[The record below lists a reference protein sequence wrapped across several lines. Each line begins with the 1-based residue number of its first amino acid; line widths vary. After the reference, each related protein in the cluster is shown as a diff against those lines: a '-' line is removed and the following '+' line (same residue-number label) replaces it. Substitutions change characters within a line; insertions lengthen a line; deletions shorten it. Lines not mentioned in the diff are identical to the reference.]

1 MEMKQFQTTLL
12 TAAKEAGFQE
22 AEMYYENST
31 SFNCKIFEGAIDSYE
46 TSEEGGVGFRGL
58 FDGKMGYA
66 YTEKLEEASIAY
78 LIDQAKENAMILDE
92 DDGTTIFEGSDN
104 YNTFTY
110 YNEALEQVPTE
121 KKIALI
127 QSIEQK
133 VLNYDPRI
141 TSVNYCLYQDFS
153 EEKMLANDQG
163 LSLNEKQNGLIIFV
177 SAIAKEGEEI
187 KSGMAIKLSR
197 DFNELDAETIAKEA
211 AEEALAQLGEQS
223 IPSKKYPII
232 MRHDASASLLAT
244 FTPIFS
250 AENTQKNQSLLKGK
264 VGETIASPAYTVVD
278 DPYHPLSLWGT
289 NFDGEGVATKKQ
301 TIVEAGQLK
310 TLFHNRKTAKKDQVE
325 TTANAQ
331 KSSYKGTLSVG
342 PINLYIEPGTKSR
355 EELIG
360 NLQEGVFI
368 TDLAGLHSGVN
379 PISGDFSVAASGF
392 YIKDGKIDVP
402 IKQMTVAGNYFDY
415 LKHVEAVGTDLQFA
429 PGGYGSPSLYIKE
442 LSVTVDD

>member
-1 MEMKQFQTTLL
+1 MKMKQFQTTLL
-12 TAAKEAGFQE
+12 TAAKKAGFQE

-415 LKHVEAVGTDLQFA
+415 LKHVEVVGSDLQFA